1 VCYLILDAM
10 DTSADPKITESF
22 YSLDKVAFFSR
33 IRNVSAEE
41 AVMRFFAAVGLAAGL
56 VSVQRGVYSIMAFV
70 AVGTRLSDPVDW
82 PPFNGPLGAIYSL
95 RSFWG

>member
-82 PPFNGPLGAIYSL
+82 PPFNGPLGVIYSL